1 MKDLLKLPL
10 VIIISMVLAVNRF
23 GDMGCYSMVGDWL
36 VGTVSTSI
44 IPKVNFDYL
53 SIAQCEYIKII
64 SYLVSY
70 AKSYML
76 LYRCYIT
83 IYHKNCCTNLS
94 YTRAMARLINNGGI

>member
-10 VIIISMVLAVNRF
+10 VLIISMVLAVNRF

-53 SIAQCEYIKII
+53 SIAM
-64 SYLVSY
+64 S
-70 AKSYML
+70 

-83 IYHKNCCTNLS
+83 IFHKNCCTNLS
-94 YTRAMARLINNGGI
+94 CTRAMARLMNNGRNLNFVNRHL

>member
-23 GDMGCYSMVGDWL
+23 GDMGCYSMVGNWL

-53 SIAQCEYIKII
+53 CNAQCEHKII
-64 SYLVSY
+64 SSLVSY
-70 AKSYML
+70 AKSL
-76 LYRCYIT
+76 CYYIVAIFQFIIRT
-83 IYHKNCCTNLS
+83 V
-94 YTRAMARLINNGGI
+94 ALIFPVLGLWQG